1 MDKIKK
7 LIKNGKK
14 IDRKFTT
21 HRGDNRDNMEGKG
34 FPVGDEEHSKENSA
48 LMCNFLDNL
57 TDEGLEVFCCCW
69 KNKGMM
75 SKEDIRKYTN
85 GKIQPDSIT
94 TLFSKGYLPGISTNL
109 DGCQYGSKHYAIEIP
124 APKKP
129 EDVFKCT
136 KKKCF
141 YRLYK
146 GTVDGSPVYF
156 TAICYPSD
164 CEVDFFTEIPAEW
177 VTKEPEK

>member
-1 MDKIKK
+1 MDEIKE

-14 IDRKFTT
+14 IGREFTT
-21 HRGDNRDNMEGKG
+21 HRGDNRDNMKYKG
-34 FPVGDEEHSKENSA
+34 FSVGDEEHSKENSA

-94 TLFSKGYLPGISTNL
+94 ALFSKGYLPGISTNL
-109 DGCQYGSKHYAIEIP
+109 DGCQYGNESYKIKV
-124 APKKP
+124 PKPDDAFECVKN
-129 EDVFKCT
+129 FNIS
-136 KKKCF
+136 
-141 YRLYK
+141 RLYK
-146 GTVDGSPVYF
+146 GTVGGNPVYF
-156 TAICYPSD
+156 TVIRSFSD
-164 CEVDFFTEIPAEW
+164 YEVDFFTEIPADW
-177 VTKEPEK
+177 ISRKQ